1 VQKGDENMKITTKQ
15 IKQMIKEEL
24 QNLYEGYWDYDDSSE
39 EESSEEEA
47 PADHGSR
54 FDNINIE
61 FDDWYDENEDGSI
74 IWSFWINGVEVDW
87 NDYYGDYRHVKSM
100 LTLRLAEVL
109 GKDIEKAYLEND
121 EQIEMLLEPI
131 TEEFL
136 ADDKKFQERFPEAVD
151 YLRKRR

>member
-1 VQKGDENMKITTKQ
+1 MKITTKQ

-87 NDYYGDYRHVKSM
+87 NDYYGDYRHIQNM

>member
-1 VQKGDENMKITTKQ
+1 MKITTKQ